1 MLMIKNSLSDSIFT
15 GYSPTLRQII
25 TLMVSKDPDYR
36 PNVLQLLSD
45 PSVKCYSWV
54 NLFKDWR
61 EYLRSKGLLAFNN
74 VQNTRVSLTAFFR
87 CFLKSLKS

>member
-1 MLMIKNSLSDSIFT
+1 
-15 GYSPTLRQII
+15 
-25 TLMVSKDPDYR
+25 MVSKDPDYR

-61 EYLRSKGLLAFNN
+61 EYLRSKGLLVFNN
-74 VQNTRVSLTAFFR
+74 VQNICVFLTTFSLMV
-87 CFLKSLKS
+87 LKSLICKNLRYSIDYISCSYSL